1 MKGKRMRYNKK
12 RFAVLTK
19 VWRKPGRLCAEIDPM
34 RSPEARGGNAAK
46 QTETAAM
53 RQQSSFRIER
63 SNGVFFNKIRQ
74 FLVCS

>member
-34 RSPEARGGNAAK
+34 RSPEARGRNAAK

-53 RQQSSFRIER
+53 RQQSSFLQNREVEC
-63 SNGVFFNKIRQ
+63 GFF
-74 FLVCS
+74 